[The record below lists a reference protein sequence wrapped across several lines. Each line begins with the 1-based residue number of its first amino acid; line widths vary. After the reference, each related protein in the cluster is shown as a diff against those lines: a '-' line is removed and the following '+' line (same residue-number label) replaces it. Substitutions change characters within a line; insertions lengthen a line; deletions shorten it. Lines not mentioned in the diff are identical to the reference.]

1 MREDE
6 GAAFFPSFC
15 LRDFSGVSRC
25 CTFGT
30 AEILRILRN
39 AIRTQSSAKFFAT

>member
-1 MREDE
+1 MRENE
-6 GAAFFPSFC
+6 GGSLFPSFC